1 MDGVFQTT
9 TCANCGR
16 QIRQIRYGDALVW
29 EHLQRHTSWPVM
41 LCTNDRGEPLE
52 PETQARPLEN
62 WSVED
67 LQFLAEIRI
76 KP

>member
-1 MDGVFQTT
+1 
-9 TCANCGR
+9 
-16 QIRQIRYGDALVW
+16 
-29 EHLQRHTSWPVM
+29 M